1 MLFERVVL
9 INEIVFEWIFMLFL
23 TEHLRMRDCPQK
35 KLGIMYLAFLYYFVA
50 EVIQSTSGFI
60 SKRAFL

>member
-1 MLFERVVL
+1 
-9 INEIVFEWIFMLFL
+9 MLFL